1 MTAHRAPRARPAGP
15 VATRRPAHAR
25 PTVLATASVVLAL
38 LLAACVPRT
47 VNEITDATPLV
58 DVVAPRFV
66 VDGRGTRIERFD
78 PPGAGAGLEAALA
91 AVVANPNDFG
101 IVLERVDW
109 TLRLAGRAVASG
121 VLEPDLAVA
130 GGAEAP
136 LGWVADASLADDREL
151 WGPVVGAFAGRPL
164 PFEVEG
170 RLRFVSEVYAFT
182 SGVRTLFAGELT
194 ARQTVRAPR
203 LAVDAGG
210 HEVTAVRAD
219 APVLRVVL
227 SLTNPGDVGY
237 FVSGR
242 DVRVA
247 LGVPRTTS
255 GDAARAVTEAE
266 ALDLLEIGRVD
277 LAPVPVPAGATVG
290 TDLFVYVDPSALAPA
305 ALRRLEAALAGV
317 PTPFALVGAWAYDV
331 LGVDSFGLEPSPEL
345 LGLIG
350 PHPVP

>member
-1 MTAHRAPRARPAGP
+1 MTAHRAPRARP
-15 VATRRPAHAR
+15 
-25 PTVLATASVVLAL
+25 TVLATAAAVLVL

-58 DVVAPRFV
+58 DVVAPRFA

-91 AVVANPNDFG
+91 VVVTNPNDFG
-101 IVLERVDW
+101 IVLERIEW

-121 VLEPDLAVA
+121 VLEPALAVP
-130 GGAEAP
+130 GGSEVP
-136 LGWVADASLADDREL
+136 FGWAADASLADAREL

-194 ARQTVRAPR
+194 ARETVRAPR

-210 HEVTAVRAD
+210 HEATAVRPD
-219 APVLRVVL
+219 APVLRVAL

-255 GDAARAVTEAE
+255 DDAARAVTAAE
-266 ALDLLEIGRVD
+266 ALDLLEVGRVD
-277 LAPVPVPAGATVG
+277 VAPVPVPAGATVG
-290 TDLFVYVDPSALAPA
+290 TDLFVYVDPTALAPA

-317 PTPFALVGAWAYDV
+317 PTPFSLVGAWAYDV
-331 LGVDSFGLEPSPEL
+331 LGVDSFVLEPSPEL

-350 PHPVP
+350 PNPVP

>member
-1 MTAHRAPRARPAGP
+1 MTAHRAPRARSA
-15 VATRRPAHAR
+15 ALA
-25 PTVLATASVVLAL
+25 ATALVFVL

-58 DVVAPRFV
+58 DVVAPRFA
-66 VDGRGTRIERFD
+66 VDGRATRIERFD
-78 PPGAGAGLEAALA
+78 PPGAGAGLQAALA
-91 AVVANPNDFG
+91 VSVSNPNEFG
-101 IVLERVDW
+101 IVLERVEW

-121 VLEPDLAVA
+121 VLEPALAVP
-130 GGAEAP
+130 GGAEVP
-136 LGWVADASLADDREL
+136 FGWVADASLADAREL

-182 SGVRTLFAGELT
+182 SGVRTLFAGELV

-203 LAVDAGG
+203 FALHEGG
-210 HEVTAVRAD
+210 HEATAVRPD
-219 APVLRVVL
+219 APVLRIAL

-242 DVRVA
+242 DVRIA
-247 LGVPRTTS
+247 LGVPRS
-255 GDAARAVTEAE
+255 SPGDATRAVTPEE
-266 ALDLLEIGRVD
+266 ALDLLEVGRVD
-277 LAPVPVPAGATVG
+277 LAPVPVPAGATVR
-290 TDLFVYVDPSALAPA
+290 TDLLVYVDPAGLSTA
-305 ALRRLEAALAGV
+305 AARRLEAALSGV
-317 PTPFALVGAWAYDV
+317 PTPFSVDGAWAYDV
-331 LGVDSFGLEPSPEL
+331 LGVDSFVLESGPEL